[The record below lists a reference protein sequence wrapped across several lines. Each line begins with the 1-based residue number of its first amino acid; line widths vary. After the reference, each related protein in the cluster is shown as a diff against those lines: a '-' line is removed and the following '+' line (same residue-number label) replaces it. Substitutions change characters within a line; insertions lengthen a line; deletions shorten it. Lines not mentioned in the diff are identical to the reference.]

1 MFHEDALTF
10 RVDFMND
17 VRIILLIDIMVLY
30 FPGSNHPMSANYK
43 TPFPAGPFRDKR
55 LPTIPSPSLKPGRGK
70 TRIYEGEG
78 SANFMPRPYVI
89 YK

>member
-43 TPFPAGPFRDKR
+43 TPLSCRSF
-55 LPTIPSPSLKPGRGK
+55 
-70 TRIYEGEG
+70 
-78 SANFMPRPYVI
+78 
-89 YK
+89 